1 MQLIFN
7 DIGGGEIVLILIF
20 ILIFFGA
27 KSIPGLARTFGRTIR
42 QVREA
47 SSDIQNEIRKSG
59 DEMKKDLNLE
69 GTIRETAEDIR
80 RPLDQ
85 YAADLE
91 DSMKYQP
98 PKRTSHVKPMG
109 HDLKQVD
116 PPKAIEEEVKNP
128 IIEEKETKV
137 DQSKAEDKPS

>member
-7 DIGGGEIVLILIF
+7 DIGGGEIFLILIF

-47 SSDIQNEIRKSG
+47 SSDIQDEIRKSG
-59 DEMKKDLNLE
+59 DEMKKDLNLQ

-98 PKRTSHVKPMG
+98 PKRPSHVKPMG
-109 HDLKQVD
+109 HN
-116 PPKAIEEEVKNP
+116 PKEVEAPQQDKNP
-128 IIEEKETKV
+128 SIEEKEANP
-137 DQSKAEDKPS
+137 DQPKGEE